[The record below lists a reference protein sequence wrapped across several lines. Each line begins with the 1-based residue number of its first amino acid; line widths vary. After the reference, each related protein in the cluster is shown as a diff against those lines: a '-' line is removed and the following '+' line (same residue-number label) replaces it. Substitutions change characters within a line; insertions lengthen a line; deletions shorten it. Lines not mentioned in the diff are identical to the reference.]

1 MDLTSTL
8 LPVSI
13 RQLSHKAYY
22 CEKHIAFSKVRSQK
36 EEKKTKKVSTVH
48 GDTAI
53 TCPFNVL
60 DRTGRGLRVYM
71 HVFTEVLFFVGL
83 VVVE

>member
-1 MDLTSTL
+1 M
-8 LPVSI
+8 
-13 RQLSHKAYY
+13 
-22 CEKHIAFSKVRSQK
+22 
-36 EEKKTKKVSTVH
+36 STVH

-83 VVVE
+83 VVVELFFLFRFFSQEFVNDGG